1 MDIKTAMALSLLGI
15 KKENIDA
22 LMSISENNPTTEVKP
37 EVKKIGPYEIPT
49 LSEPSEPAVDNGEK
63 NEPDVKPDT
72 PDYKKL
78 YDELKTT
85 SDKLQSDLTALQA
98 QNTNANIASNTKKE
112 TLTDIFK
119 DIL

>member
-1 MDIKTAMALSLLGI
+1 MDIKTAMAMSLLGI

-22 LMSISENNPTTEVKP
+22 LMSIPDDKPIENTTPKP
-37 EVKKIGPYEIPT
+37 DIKPDIKPDKVIP
-49 LSEPSEPAVDNGEK
+49 PEPATTP
-63 NEPDVKPDT
+63 EPT
-72 PDYKKL
+72 DYKKL

-98 QNTNANIASNTKKE
+98 QNTSTNIAPTKTE

>member
-22 LMSISENNPTTEVKP
+22 LMSIEENNPTTEVTPVIKP
-37 EVKKIGPYEIPT
+37 KIEKIE
-49 LSEPSEPAVDNGEK
+49 LAEPIVDNGKK
-63 NEPDVKPDT
+63 NEPEPKPDT

-98 QNTNANIASNTKKE
+98 QNTSTNIAPTKTE

>member
-1 MDIKTAMALSLLGI
+1 MDIKTAMAMSLLGI
-15 KKENIDA
+15 KKDDVDA
-22 LMSISENNPTTEVKP
+22 LMSIPDDKPIENTTPEPDIKP
-37 EVKKIGPYEIPT
+37 DIKPKEVKKP
-49 LSEPSEPAVDNGEK
+49 
-63 NEPDVKPDT
+63 EPDTSPDQT
-72 PDYKKL
+72 DYKKM

>member
-1 MDIKTAMALSLLGI
+1 MDIKTAMAMSLLGI

-22 LMSISENNPTTEVKP
+22 IMSIPDDNPIENTTP
-37 EVKKIGPYEIPT
+37 
-49 LSEPSEPAVDNGEK
+49 
-63 NEPDVKPDT
+63 EPDIKPDIKPDKVMPPEPDTTPET
-72 PDYKKL
+72 PDYKKM

>member
-22 LMSISENNPTTEVKP
+22 LMSISENNPAAEVKTKV
-37 EVKKIGPYEIPT
+37 EKI
-49 LSEPSEPAVDNGEK
+49 EPSEPPVDNGK
-63 NEPDVKPDT
+63 KDEPDVTPDT
-72 PDYKKL
+72 TDYKKL

-85 SDKLQSDLTALQA
+85 SDKLQSDLKALQA
-98 QNTNANIASNTKKE
+98 QNIDVNIEPDNKKE

>member
-1 MDIKTAMALSLLGI
+1 MDIKTAIALSLLGI
-15 KKENIDA
+15 KKENIDELA
-22 LMSISENNPTTEVKP
+22 SINENNPATEVEP
-37 EVKKIGPYEIPT
+37 EVKKTEPT
-49 LSEPSEPAVDNGEK
+49 VDNGEK
-63 NEPDVKPDT
+63 NEPDTEPDT
-72 PDYKKL
+72 PDYKKM

>member
-22 LMSISENNPTTEVKP
+22 LMSISENNPAAEIKP
-37 EVKKIGPYEIPT
+37 KVEKT
-49 LSEPSEPAVDNGEK
+49 EPSEPTADNGEEH
-63 NEPDVKPDT
+63 EPDTKSDT

-85 SDKLQSDLTALQA
+85 SDKLQSDLMTLQA
-98 QNTNANIASNTKKE
+98 QNTSANIAPDDKKE

>member
-15 KKENIDA
+15 KKENIDS
-22 LMSISENNPTTEVKP
+22 LMSINENNPTTVVKP
-37 EVKKIGPYEIPT
+37 T
-49 LSEPSEPAVDNGEK
+49 NEPSEPTVEPSEPTVDNGKK
-63 NEPDVKPDT
+63 NEPNNEPDT
-72 PDYKKL
+72 TDYKKL

-98 QNTNANIASNTKKE
+98 QNTNANIAINTKKE